1 MKPEAESQL
10 FSEARLGL
18 GALCGLSSGQGAGD
32 FPGGPVGKVYALP
45 LLGTW
50 VPSLAARS
58 HMFCCSGKKKKK
70 DRGV

>member
-1 MKPEAESQL
+1 MPFVASPL
-10 FSEARLGL
+10 DR
-18 GALCGLSSGQGAGD
+18 GAGD
-32 FPGGPVGKVYALP
+32 FPGGPVGKVSALP